1 MSLGE
6 SMKKQDKID
15 LAIGKCFA
23 QSSLNEEECDLI
35 KSINIMELATK
46 HGLNE
51 NQSNLV
57 KSWCKLSQQRMLHE
71 FDYETKFENG
81 DKAQEATLDIYD
93 LNLRKED

>member
-1 MSLGE
+1 
-6 SMKKQDKID
+6 MKKQDKIN

-57 KSWCKLSQQRMLHE
+57 KRWCKLSQQRRLHE
-71 FDYETKFENG
+71 FDYETKFERG
-81 DKAQEATLDIYD
+81 DKTQEMSLDIYD
-93 LNLRKED
+93 LDLRRED

>member
-1 MSLGE
+1 
-6 SMKKQDKID
+6 MKKQDKID

-23 QSSLNEEECDLI
+23 KSSLNEEECDLI
-35 KSINIMELATK
+35 QSLSIMELATK

-57 KSWCKLSQQRMLHE
+57 KSWCKLSQQRRLHE

-81 DKAQEATLDIYD
+81 DKAQEMTLDIYD
-93 LNLRKED
+93 LDLRRED